1 VTFSPEDAPF
11 SELRSFLDS
20 VGGEVVSRA
29 DDSRQMWR
37 LGHGVVTF
45 EQRARFARAS
55 ASGGALDHMRDRD
68 SFYGYLSTLAE
79 QPHAV
84 TRLDACFDTESP
96 GHVVVADLWRRYPRS
111 CSLRR
116 KAIATKRIVSTD
128 ADGHETG
135 TFYEN
140 GRIPF
145 KPAGLVPLVR
155 VNSELGVIMVIV
167 YFPECQ
173 SIYIFCEKGRWSY
186 PPRCCAA

>member
-1 VTFSPEDAPF
+1 MTSSAPSRVKCDWLDVTFSPEDAPF

-135 TFYEN
+135 TFYV
-140 GRIPF
+140 GHRS
-145 KPAGLVPLVR
+145 AAR
-155 VNSELGVIMVIV
+155 VTARV
-167 YFPECQ
+167 YDKRQQLIEVH
-173 SIYIFCEKGRWSY
+173 GSY
-186 PPRCCAA
+186 PGRP

>member
-1 VTFSPEDAPF
+1 
-11 SELRSFLDS
+11 

-135 TFYEN
+135 TFYVGHRSAARVTARVYDKRQPRAN
-140 GRIPF
+140 SRPLNSIRPIVSRIT
-145 KPAGLVPLVR
+145 
-155 VNSELGVIMVIV
+155 IH
-167 YFPECQ
+167 
-173 SIYIFCEKGRWSY
+173 W
-186 PPRCCAA
+186 PPILRCRHRCCAG